1 MPTQAKI
8 DQVSELQEKL
18 EKCSIA
24 VTTTYTN
31 ISVNEMTELRRQ
43 TRAAGLEFL
52 VVKNTLMSLAADAA
66 QLPQI
71 KDIMQGPTAVAFGY
85 DEPVDVA
92 KVLHEYIRTTRSALT
107 IQGAVMGGG
116 PALDTN
122 EVERLS
128 TLPSKPQL
136 IAQLLGQMQAPIYG
150 LLRVLNGPISKFGY
164 LLQARI
170 SQLEAEGPAAVA
182 EPAPAAEEAPVA
194 VAEAEPAV
202 AEEVTA
208 EAEAEPV
215 VAEEESPATAEA
227 EPVEAEDPAGESEK
241 ETGDP
246 E

>member
-8 DQVSELQEKL
+8 NQVSELREKL

-31 ISVNEMTELRRQ
+31 ISVNEMTQLRRQ
-43 TRAAGLEFL
+43 ARAAGLEFM

-66 QLPQI
+66 NLPQI
-71 KDIMQGPTAVAFGY
+71 KEIMQGPTAVAFGY

-92 KVLHEYIRTTRSALT
+92 KVLHNYIRTTRSALT
-107 IQGAVMGGG
+107 IQGAVMGSG
-116 PALDTN
+116 PALNTT

-150 LLRVLNGPISKFGY
+150 LLRVLNGPLTKFGY

-182 EPAPAAEEAPVA
+182 EPVIADAP
-194 VAEAEPAV
+194 
-202 AEEVTA
+202 TA

-215 VAEEESPATAEA
+215 IADAPTAEA
-227 EPVEAEDPAGESEK
+227 VAESEEK
-241 ETGDP
+241 PGNP

>member
-8 DQVSELQEKL
+8 DQVRELREKL

-43 TRAAGLEFL
+43 VRAAGLDFL
-52 VVKNTLMSLAADAA
+52 VVKNTLMSRAADAA

-71 KDIMQGPTAVAFGY
+71 KEVMQGPTAVAFGY

-92 KVLHEYIRTTRSALT
+92 RILQDYIRTTRSALT
-107 IQGAVMGGG
+107 IQGAVMGSG
-116 PALDTN
+116 PILKTR
-122 EVERLS
+122 EVERLA
-128 TLPSKPQL
+128 TLPTRPQL

-150 LLRVLNGPISKFGY
+150 LLRVLNGPLLNFGY

-170 SQLEAEGPAAVA
+170 RQLEAEGPAPVA
-182 EPAPAAEEAPVA
+182 EPGPSAPEASTQEGSA
-194 VAEAEPAV
+194 GAEPAAPQAATPEAATGETQDGP
-202 AEEVTA
+202 AET
-208 EAEAEPV
+208 
-215 VAEEESPATAEA
+215 
-227 EPVEAEDPAGESEK
+227 VEPAGDVDEHA
-241 ETGDP
+241 GDP

>member
-8 DQVSELQEKL
+8 DQVKDLREKL

-43 TRAAGLEFL
+43 TRAAELDFM
-52 VVKNTLMSLAADAA
+52 VVKNTLMSRAADAA

-71 KDIMQGPTAVAFGY
+71 KEILQGPTAVAFGY

-92 KVLHEYIRTTRSALT
+92 RILHDYIRTTRSALT
-107 IQGAVMGGG
+107 IQGAVMGAG
-116 PALDTN
+116 PALNTR

-136 IAQLLGQMQAPIYG
+136 IAQLLGQMQGPIYG
-150 LLRVLNGPISKFGY
+150 LLRVLNGPLSKFGY

-170 SQLEAEGPAAVA
+170 HQLEAEGPDAVA
-182 EPAPAAEEAPVA
+182 EP
-194 VAEAEPAV
+194 
-202 AEEVTA
+202 
-208 EAEAEPV
+208 V
-215 VAEEESPATAEA
+215 VGEDATATAGA
-227 EPVEAEDPAGESEK
+227 EPVEAEESE
-241 ETGDP
+241 EESGDQG
-246 E
+246 